1 MTEPK
6 APSFNGVEIR
16 KGDAGT
22 LNVIFDEP
30 DPSDGTIRIYVD
42 DGAVAFDAWVGVGS
56 IASHTPAP
64 RPLVP
69 GPALLDDR
77 KHHAPVELRHSCA
90 RRSGRRNQRA
100 VESVCQRRH
109 RIRGSV
115 WTHWPHV
122 MVPQ

>member
-77 KHHAPVELRHSCA
+77 KHHAPVTVLFIDLGEAWFRYEDGSHGQVPVARLRNTEGTAS
-90 RRSGRRNQRA
+90 
-100 VESVCQRRH
+100 
-109 RIRGSV
+109 
-115 WTHWPHV
+115 
-122 MVPQ
+122 